1 MRRLVTLF
9 VLISATGIGAA
20 GTTAAAAESRT
31 GVHASVLRA
40 VPASKSKKKS
50 KTVTF
55 TVTGTFQGKSLNG
68 KAPSNT
74 VRCYPS
80 GDFFNG
86 MWLGRVGT
94 TQVSINFQTR
104 TGTQPTATGAN
115 TASLIVDNN
124 QQDGLGADNPTITLA
139 GNQKSGT
146 FDAQFVEAGSSA
158 NSIRIKGPF
167 KCAA

>member
-1 MRRLVTLF
+1 MRRLLTLLLL
-9 VLISATGIGAA
+9 VCAAAIGTA
-20 GTTAAAAESRT
+20 GATAAAAAPRT
-31 GVHASVLRA
+31 GVHAGVVRA
-40 VPASKSKKKS
+40 VPTGKTKKKS

-55 TVTGTFQGKSLNG
+55 TVNGTFQGKTLNG

-94 TQVSINFQTR
+94 AQVSINFQTR
-104 TGTQPTATGAN
+104 TGTQAAATGAN

-124 QQDGLGADNPTITLA
+124 QRDGLGADNPTVTLA
-139 GNQKSGT
+139 GNQKSG
-146 FDAQFVEAGSSA
+146 
-158 NSIRIKGPF
+158 
-167 KCAA
+167 